1 MKQSISLIN
10 KLDKERILELFSLG
24 LSPPTEYKKEDFI
37 KDLKKAKVVK
47 PESIPP
53 DLITMRSKFRLKDIG
68 TGDTFEYSLVYPQE
82 VDSDQKI
89 SILDSRGRIIFGS
102 RKGQIIHWNLLKGL
116 KYYQIEEILYQP
128 EAFGHW
134 EL

>member
-1 MKQSISLIN
+1 MKPTLSLIN
-10 KLDKERILELFSLG
+10 KLDKERILELFSG
-24 LSPPTEYKKEDFI
+24 GFFQSTQYKKEDFI

-53 DLITMRSKFRLKDIG
+53 DLITMRSKFRLKDLG
-68 TGDTFEYSLVYPQE
+68 TGDKYEYSLVYPQE

-89 SILDSRGRIIFGS
+89 SILDPQGKTVFGS
-102 RKGQIIHWNLLKGL
+102 RKGQIISWDSPKGL

-128 EAFGHW
+128 ESFGHW